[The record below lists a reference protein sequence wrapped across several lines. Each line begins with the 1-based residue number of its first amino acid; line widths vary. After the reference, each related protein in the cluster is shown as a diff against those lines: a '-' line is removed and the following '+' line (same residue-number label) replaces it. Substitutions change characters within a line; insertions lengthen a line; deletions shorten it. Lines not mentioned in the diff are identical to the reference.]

1 MNFVTRSYYSMN
13 FAKMFTLQIN
23 AKNMTFAFLYNIF
36 IQSNLKSLKSSG
48 ISICG
53 TFSFPFV
60 FVIIIFAIFKDRVFT
75 SLFIDAD
82 VYIRNYKLY
91 LD

>member
-1 MNFVTRSYYSMN
+1 
-13 FAKMFTLQIN
+13 MFTLQIN
-23 AKNMTFAFLYNIF
+23 NKNITFAFSCNIF

-48 ISICG
+48 ISICD
-53 TFSFPFV
+53 TFSFPFE
-60 FVIIIFAIFKDRVFT
+60 FVIIIFAIFIDRVFT

-82 VYIRNYKLY
+82 VYIRNFKLY

>member
-1 MNFVTRSYYSMN
+1 
-13 FAKMFTLQIN
+13 MFTLQIN
-23 AKNMTFAFLYNIF
+23 AKNITFAFLYNIF

-60 FVIIIFAIFKDRVFT
+60 FVIIIFAIFKDRVFEFT